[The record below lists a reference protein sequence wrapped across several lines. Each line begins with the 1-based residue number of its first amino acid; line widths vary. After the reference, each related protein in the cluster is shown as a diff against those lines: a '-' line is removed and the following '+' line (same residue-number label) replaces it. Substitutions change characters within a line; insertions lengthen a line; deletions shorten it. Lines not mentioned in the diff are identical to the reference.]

1 LSTGAFNLSSLARV
15 ASVLL
20 TSLVFAEAA
29 LAQSA
34 PGTPRPSPPGWI
46 GTISRSTPGDI
57 HPGDTLVGRARNA
70 TDSSAVICSGKPVEN
85 LLVTPDSTDTRTASV
100 SFILPQIEPGFVD
113 CRLRNGAQE
122 SEDSRILV
130 MDMGG
135 TLTEVL
141 SGSATYQ
148 KLDVTDIGLDTEH
161 PTLRPIRNARV
172 EVYEAGRVI
181 SVSRTDS
188 NGEFAVPVPPDTTVV
203 VRVVSRLR
211 SVDLKVEDN
220 TNGSQFYYILSPDIN
235 TRDHPS
241 AVPLTDR
248 TRKSGAFNILEQ
260 VQRANDFVR
269 ASDPQ
274 FLPFPFTI
282 FWSERNQRSFGPT
295 NIKDGLVGTTFFS
308 FTSSTAYI
316 LGDRNTDSDE
326 YDDSV
331 LIHEYA
337 HMLAAKFSRDD
348 SIGGAHRLGD
358 NLDPRVAWSEG
369 WANFFSAAVRSDS
382 VYRDSSGP
390 NGVNVLRF
398 DLEDNY
404 PPGSWTGY
412 GSETSVQA
420 LLWDFYDDKNEPGDL
435 AQFDFSQMWA
445 AFTDL
450 DSNHFVYMQNFLDHL
465 VARNPSASDSIQRMA
480 QSQAIDFQPG
490 EIPSVTNPF
499 PSFIAMNSVRSGE
512 LDSFSTRRTNLAQS
526 SHFFIFTTNGGLL
539 GIQLTVAPG
548 TIGNP
553 SSNDLDLYLYDA
565 NGRQVAK
572 SAVGRSG
579 QSESITILAPTP
591 GAYVIEIRSYYT
603 STRGYT
609 VFNSGRYKLG
619 LFSASNP

>member
-1 LSTGAFNLSSLARV
+1 MNFRTLARV
-15 ASVLL
+15 ASVLI
-20 TSLVFAEAA
+20 TSLIFADAA

-34 PGTPRPSPPGWI
+34 PGAIRPTAPNWLGVLS
-46 GTISRSTPGDI
+46 SNTPGADI
-57 HPGDTLVGRARNA
+57 HSGDTVVGHARNVA
-70 TDSSAVICSGKPVEN
+70 DDSAVLCSGKPVEN
-85 LLVTPDSTDTRTASV
+85 LLFTPDPTVNGSVVV
-100 SFILPQIEPGFVD
+100 SFVLPQIEPGFVD

-122 SEDSRILV
+122 SDDSRILV
-130 MDMGG
+130 MDIGG

-141 SGSATYQ
+141 TGSAMYQ

-161 PTLRPIRNARV
+161 TSMKPIRNARI

-181 SVSRTDS
+181 SVSKTDS
-188 NGEFAVPVPPDTTVV
+188 NGEFAVPVPPESTALI

-220 TNGSQFYYILSPDIN
+220 TNGSQFYYVSSADIN
-235 TRDHPS
+235 MRERPRR
-241 AVPLTDR
+241 AVQLTDR

-260 VQRANDFVR
+260 IQRANDFVR

-282 FWSERNQRSFGPT
+282 FWSERNQKQYGS
-295 NIKDGLVGTTFFS
+295 IKDGLVGTTFFS
-308 FTSSTAYI
+308 LSSSTAYI

-369 WANFFSAAVRSDS
+369 WANFFSAAVRNDS

-390 NGVNVLRF
+390 GGSNVLRF

-435 AQFDFSQMWA
+435 TQFDFSQIWA

-450 DSNHFVYMQNFLDHL
+450 EGNHFVYMQYFLDHL
-465 VARNPSASDSIQRMA
+465 VARNPLASDAIQRMA
-480 QSQAIDFQPG
+480 QSQAIDFQPD

-499 PSFIAMNSVRSGE
+499 PWFITMNSVRSGE

-526 SHFFIFTTNGGLL
+526 SHFFIFTTNGGPL
-539 GIQLTVAPG
+539 GIQLSVAPG
-548 TIGNP
+548 TVGNP
-553 SSNDLDLYLYDA
+553 ASNDLDLFLYDA
-565 NGRQVAK
+565 NGRQLTK
-572 SAVGRSG
+572 SDSGRSG
-579 QSESITILAPTP
+579 QGESISIPSLQP
-591 GAYVIEIRSYYT
+591 GSYVIEIRSYYT
-603 STRGYT
+603 SARGYT
-609 VFNSGRYKLG
+609 VFNSGRYRLG
-619 LFSASNP
+619 LFSQ